1 MQTIQR
7 PRGRGMGLAMGLVM
21 GLVGALGGSA
31 GSAWAQGAAAAA
43 GSPPG
48 AAAYSPDARFLK
60 EGPNR
65 KTKQAVALSGVK
77 SEAELR
83 VVREAMEEIITF
95 VRLFG
100 LTGSDMGDVI
110 PKGMTAED
118 VARIKASP
126 VANRTF
132 QNMSTPQGR
141 SGMPISVAS
150 GHLAYAIDQW
160 AVESD
165 AALTVRVD
173 FRQPFLEFKP
183 VQNPVP
189 RVLRMRFIR
198 QDGRWLF
205 DGAQEQAR

>member
-1 MQTIQR
+1 MQVVR
-7 PRGRGMGLAMGLVM
+7 FHRGRGVDSLVGRPLGLAL
-21 GLVGALGGSA
+21 ALSLAAASA
-31 GSAWAQGAAAAA
+31 AAQGTN
-43 GSPPG
+43 PG
-48 AAAYSPDARFLK
+48 AASPAVAAYQPDARFLK

-65 KTKQAVALSGVK
+65 KTKQAVSLSGVK
-77 SEAELR
+77 SDAELR
-83 VVREAMEEIITF
+83 VVREATDEIITF

-100 LTGSDMGDVI
+100 LTGSDMGDVV
-110 PKGMTAED
+110 PKGMTAEE

-132 QNMSTPQGR
+132 QNMTTAQGR
-141 SGMPISVAS
+141 NAMPIAVAS
-150 GHLAYAIDQW
+150 GHLAFSIDQW

-165 AALTVRVD
+165 SALSVRVD
-173 FRQPFLEFKP
+173 FRQPFYEFKP

-205 DGAQEQAR
+205 DGAQEPAR

>member
-1 MQTIQR
+1 MQAVRR
-7 PRGRGMGLAMGLVM
+7 PRGRGFVIVVGLLM
-21 GLVGALGGSA
+21 ALSWAA
-31 GSAWAQGAAAAA
+31 GSARAQGSSAAA

-48 AAAYSPDARFLK
+48 VAAYQPDARFLK

-65 KTKQAVALSGVK
+65 KTKQVVALSGVK
-77 SEAELR
+77 SDAELR

-100 LTGSDMGDVI
+100 LTGSDMGDVV

-132 QNMSTPQGR
+132 QNMSTAQGR
-141 SGMPISVAS
+141 NAMPIGVAS

-165 AALTVRVD
+165 SALVVRVD

-205 DGAQEQAR
+205 DGAQEPAR